1 MIYHQLRADLAS
13 FGESCRVKANASHI
27 AIISTETAK
36 GFSGSPAST
45 IFVAKRNSEPYLA
58 EHANWLKIRN
68 PKYSQWVGHEELFE
82 RERREEPS
90 FQHWAERALACE
102 GVQLEYT

>member
-1 MIYHQLRADLAS
+1 MAS
-13 FGESCRVKANASHI
+13 FGESCRVKANACYI
-27 AIISTETAK
+27 ATTSTETAK
-36 GFSGSPAST
+36 GYSALPAST